1 MLVKLTNVTK
11 IIKGN
16 TVLDNITWSIDRGYV
31 YGITGANGSG
41 KTMLLRA
48 ISGFLYIS
56 TGKIQEQTNLRK
68 GIIIENPEFL
78 EELNGLENL
87 QYLARINN
95 AIDNDRIY
103 ETMLNVGLEPNDL
116 RKVKVYSLGM
126 KQRLA
131 IAQAI
136 MEQPDLLILDEPTRG
151 LDQDGINQI
160 YKVLNDEKSR
170 GAKILIASHN
180 IKDIQK
186 LCDEIVFMENA
197 KLYNYIK
204 EK

>member
-170 GAKILIASHN
+170 GATILIASHN

-186 LCDEIVFMENA
+186 LCDEIVLIA
-197 KLYNYIK
+197 YNRVRK
-204 EK
+204 SE

>member
-170 GAKILIASHN
+170 GATILIASHN

-186 LCDEIVFMENA
+186 LRDEIVFMENA

>member
-170 GAKILIASHN
+170 GATILIASHN

>member
-78 EELNGLENL
+78 EELNGIENL

-170 GAKILIASHN
+170 GATILIASHN